1 MKTAIRSTL
10 TLAAMAMLAGCATQ
24 RTIYYNDGKL
34 AHVVTCTEHAWYSC
48 LQDAGKACQNAGYK
62 VMEKHTGRTSVSLF
76 SSGEVVHDLVIE
88 CKTDKADAESEPA
101 VSAAA
106 AAPPAP
112 PAVAVAAPASTAVA
126 AGAPVKP
133 AATVKPASGES
144 KPVPAAADSP
154 WHM

>member
-1 MKTAIRSTL
+1 MKTVIRRSTL
-10 TLAAMAMLAGCATQ
+10 TLAAIAMLAGCAAQ

-76 SSGEVVHDLVIE
+76 SSGELVHDLVIE
-88 CKTDKADAESEPA
+88 CKADKTDAESEPA
-101 VSAAA
+101 VSAAPAKAAVAA
-106 AAPPAP
+106 AAPA
-112 PAVAVAAPASTAVA
+112 
-126 AGAPVKP
+126 KP
-133 AATVKPASGES
+133 AATVKPATGET